1 MGIRAH
7 HSLVADPE
15 VVGYPVV
22 ARQIP
27 FLCPGCLQR
36 FQKSVAEH
44 YSNLCDDCKYWSM
57 YLGWNDWRKINFRK
71 GRECDIDELVGAQ
84 EWTLTKI
91 GETMAEQIVISKYGV
106 YLVDDEMKYYLV
118 QWTSNPWIVEDQPL
132 ERDGGVAR
140 EESGFAKDCG

>member
-1 MGIRAH
+1 M
-7 HSLVADPE
+7 
-15 VVGYPVV
+15 
-22 ARQIP
+22 
-27 FLCPGCLQR
+27 
-36 FQKSVAEH
+36 
-44 YSNLCDDCKYWSM
+44 
-57 YLGWNDWRKINFRK
+57 
-71 GRECDIDELVGAQ
+71 DELVGAQ